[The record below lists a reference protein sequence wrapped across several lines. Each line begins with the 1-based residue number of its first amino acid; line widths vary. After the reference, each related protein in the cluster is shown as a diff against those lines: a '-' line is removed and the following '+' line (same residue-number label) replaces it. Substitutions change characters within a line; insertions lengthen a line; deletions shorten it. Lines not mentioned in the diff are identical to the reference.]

1 MCVGACLCVSV
12 CVSVCLRVSVWI
24 QIVENLQIFPNPAK
38 LVASYELCARRTD
51 WSVTRSDVKASLAR
65 SKLRPRTVRPPPP
78 GGSRPPLL
86 WKKFSVCSFHFH
98 TNCTFPPQTPANF
111 IKIPTLLCLCQ
122 DWGHGRLLI
131 LSLKTL
137 AAVKAKSTW
146 FEFCPSCKNESNFP
160 FCAPPLECG
169 SGIGI
174 CGRRRDYLGSAV
186 TRDTGDPW
194 ESTTATQCRGR
205 LMLVHNS
212 FKHHLE
218 VETRL
223 PVIHQTHRNHRRLF
237 SLKKSQTPFSW
248 RLNQINLISRWD
260 RFFQNNFS
268 SYLYI
273 LKNQQIFIVFIVE
286 PGRWAAH

>member
-1 MCVGACLCVSV
+1 M
-12 CVSVCLRVSVWI
+12 SVCLRVSVWI
-24 QIVENLQIFPNPAK
+24 QLVENLQIFPNPAK
-38 LVASYELCARRTD
+38 LVASCELCARRTD

-86 WKKFSVCSFHFH
+86 WKNSPYAVSISTQIALFLLKLLQTSSKSRLSFVCAKIEAMEDFSFCHWRLSQLSKQSPHGLSFVRVVRMS
-98 TNCTFPPQTPANF
+98 P
-111 IKIPTLLCLCQ
+111 I
-122 DWGHGRLLI
+122 
-131 LSLKTL
+131 
-137 AAVKAKSTW
+137 
-146 FEFCPSCKNESNFP
+146 FP
-160 FCAPPLECG
+160 FVRLPSNVLL
-169 SGIGI
+169 GIGI

-223 PVIHQTHRNHRRLF
+223 PIIHQTHRNHRRLF
-237 SLKKSQTPFSW
+237 
-248 RLNQINLISRWD
+248 
-260 RFFQNNFS
+260 
-268 SYLYI
+268 
-273 LKNQQIFIVFIVE
+273 LKNF
-286 PGRWAAH
+286 